1 VLGQGSSHGSTDHR
15 STVDDLL
22 PRTADW
28 DERGCA
34 QGPKTPL
41 LDRLQTGVVLPEIA
55 IVGIDGFPSQLPFG
69 AWHIGSRWIAALPAE
84 LTYTAGWRVRQ
95 ALARATGDADLEHHI
110 VAGLA
115 NAYIQYVTTCEEYGM
130 QRYEGAS
137 NLYGAAMLSYV
148 TKTEAWLSCQL
159 AGKTHCGVP
168 PAGRQAGLTELE
180 IKPDADRTGER
191 FPQPSALRPRAPRLV
206 DVCRLSSATE
216 TSSTAVPR
224 FCFRWTDVSPGD
236 LPFAASSRSP
246 GPWLRVRRAGSHE
259 DLRWDRGDPRSFVDD
274 WGDSF
279 EFRAHAQ
286 CRDGAWSYSALFQ
299 PSRAE
304 WDGLGADGAKSLGLA
319 VVDGT
324 GERIRFP
331 FAETTRPCR
340 RDEELFCS
348 WEFDTPKTPL
358 GLGCGEA
365 L

>member
-1 VLGQGSSHGSTDHR
+1 
-15 STVDDLL
+15 
-22 PRTADW
+22 
-28 DERGCA
+28 
-34 QGPKTPL
+34 
-41 LDRLQTGVVLPEIA
+41 
-55 IVGIDGFPSQLPFG
+55 
-69 AWHIGSRWIAALPAE
+69 
-84 LTYTAGWRVRQ
+84 
-95 ALARATGDADLEHHI
+95 
-110 VAGLA
+110 
-115 NAYIQYVTTCEEYGM
+115 
-130 QRYEGAS
+130 
-137 NLYGAAMLSYV
+137 
-148 TKTEAWLSCQL
+148 
-159 AGKTHCGVP
+159 
-168 PAGRQAGLTELE
+168 
-180 IKPDADRTGER
+180 
-191 FPQPSALRPRAPRLV
+191 
-206 DVCRLSSATE
+206 
-216 TSSTAVPR
+216 
-224 FCFRWTDVSPGD
+224 
-236 LPFAASSRSP
+236 
-246 GPWLRVRRAGSHE
+246 LRVRRAGSHE

-340 RDEELFCS
+340 REEELFCS